1 MFRSG
6 YVAIVGRPNMG
17 KSTLLNQIIGEK
29 ITIVSDKAQTTR
41 NTIPLIYTDEQVQII
56 FLDTPGIQSP
66 KNKLGEY
73 LLEVS
78 ASTLNE
84 ADFVTYIVDC
94 SEKIG
99 RLDAMIL
106 EMLQKVRVP
115 IFLLINKIDL
125 VESEETLLKIKEM
138 YEKYQLF
145 EKIFY
150 ASALNNEG
158 VEEYISY
165 LKKVLP
171 EGPMFYPEDM
181 ITDKTERFVVSE
193 IIREKV
199 LLNMDEEIPH
209 GIAVEVEEMKER
221 TEKKLTEVS
230 AVIYCEKESHKGM
243 VIGKG
248 GSMLK
253 RLGSE
258 ARRDIELL
266 LDSKVHLKLWVKVE
280 KNWREKEN
288 KVKSFGYKR

>member
-41 NTIPLIYTDEQVQII
+41 NTIPLIYTDEESQII

-78 ASTLNE
+78 ASSLNE

-99 RLDAMIL
+99 RLDTMIL

-115 IFLLINKIDL
+115 IFLIINKIDL
-125 VESEETLLKIKEM
+125 ILNELDLIKIKEM

-145 EKIFY
+145 ERIFFV
-150 ASALNNEG
+150 SALNNEG
-158 VEEYISY
+158 VDEYLSH
-165 LKKVLP
+165 LKGILP
-171 EGPMFYPEDM
+171 EGPMFYPDDM

-209 GIAVEVEEMKER
+209 GIAVAVEEMKER
-221 TEKKLTEVS
+221 AEKNIMDVS
-230 AVIYCEKESHKGM
+230 AVIYCEKDSHKGM

-248 GSMLK
+248 GNMLK
-253 RLGSE
+253 RIGSE
-258 ARRDIELL
+258 ARRDIESL
-266 LDSKVHLKLWVKVE
+266 LDCKVYLKLWVKVE

>member
-138 YEKYQLF
+138 FEKYQLF

-253 RLGSE
+253 RIGSE

>member
-253 RLGSE
+253 RIGSE